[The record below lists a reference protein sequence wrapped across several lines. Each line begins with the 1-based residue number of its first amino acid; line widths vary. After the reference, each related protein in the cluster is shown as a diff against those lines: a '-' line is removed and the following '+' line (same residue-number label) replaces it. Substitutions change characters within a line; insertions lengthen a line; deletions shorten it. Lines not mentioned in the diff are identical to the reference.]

1 MIFLPVQR
9 DVHISYK
16 LFICNISTNAVA
28 APSLING
35 VSCLHKLYV
44 DISELFN
51 NTEVDS
57 NKGYRAICAHL
68 HRYILIENQ
77 LWCKVCHLHLYGRII
92 FCSLLHPPPAL
103 MPSVHGGHRTPRCR
117 PNIRLNPRST
127 F

>member
-16 LFICNISTNAVA
+16 LFIYNISSNAVA

-35 VSCLHKLYV
+35 VSRLHKLYV

-57 NKGYRAICAHL
+57 NKGYRAVWKNVFLLIYIDIFLSKTSCGAEYVTCICMA
-68 HRYILIENQ
+68 E
-77 LWCKVCHLHLYGRII
+77 
-92 FCSLLHPPPAL
+92 
-103 MPSVHGGHRTPRCR
+103 
-117 PNIRLNPRST
+117 
-127 F
+127 

>member
-28 APSLING
+28 ALSLING

-57 NKGYRAICAHL
+57 NRGYRLSEKKMFLLIYIDIFLSKTSCGAEYATCICMA
-68 HRYILIENQ
+68 E
-77 LWCKVCHLHLYGRII
+77 
-92 FCSLLHPPPAL
+92 
-103 MPSVHGGHRTPRCR
+103 
-117 PNIRLNPRST
+117 
-127 F
+127 